1 MSSPELEVVSS
12 VLFNTLRAGTPLL
25 LATLGEV
32 YTERAGIINLGV
44 EGLMSVGALTAFV
57 VTLQTGSC
65 ALGLLS
71 ATVAAALLAAVHA
84 FLCVRLN
91 SNQTVSGLALV
102 MLGTGLSSLFGR
114 AYIGI
119 PLSER
124 ITPIRLPVLGDLPLI
139 GPALFGQDPVVYLA
153 ILLTVVL
160 WFVLFYTKYGMS
172 IRAVGENPAAADSLG
187 INVYLVRFLCTVLGG
202 ALAGLSGAYISLGY
216 TPGWSEGITMG
227 RGWIAVALTVFTFW
241 NPLRSLVGAYLFG
254 GIEILQFR
262 LQPLG
267 ISPSLLTTL
276 PYLATILALVI
287 GTRGRLRRR
296 LGAPKS
302 LGVPYEREE

>member
-1 MSSPELEVVSS
+1 MSSPELEIVSS

-32 YTERAGIINLGV
+32 YTERSGVINLGI
-44 EGLMSVGALTAFV
+44 EGLMSIGALTAFV
-57 VTLQTGSC
+57 AALQTGSC

-71 ATVAAALLAAVHA
+71 AVVAAALLAAVHA
-84 FLCVRLN
+84 FLCVRLS

-102 MLGTGLSSLFGR
+102 MLGTGVSSLFGR

-119 PLSER
+119 PLSDK
-124 ITPIRLPVLGDLPLI
+124 IMPIKLPVLSDLPLI

-153 ILLTVVL
+153 IILTIVL
-160 WFVLFYTKYGMS
+160 WFVLFHTKQGMM

-187 INVYLVRFLCTVLGG
+187 INVHLIRFLCTVLGG

-216 TPGWSEGITMG
+216 TPGWSDNITVG

-241 NPLRSLVGAYLFG
+241 NPLRSLIGAYLFG

-262 LQPLG
+262 MQSIG
-267 ISPSLLTTL
+267 ISPSLLTIL
-276 PYLATILALVI
+276 PYLATILALVV
-287 GTRGRLRRR
+287 GTRGELKRR
-296 LGAPKS
+296 LGAPRS
-302 LGVPYEREE
+302 LGLPYEREE